1 MSECVLITGGAG
13 FIGSKLAA
21 AHAAAGDE
29 VHIIVRPRGHISSNR
44 TARGVDV
51 ARVHLEDVEALSD
64 YLSKV
69 RPTIIYHLASCTG
82 RGPGMVHPLDLRGLT
97 GDLHNFLALL
107 TAARTAA
114 PKVLVRSGSLAEYG
128 NGVTPARESQREQ
141 PLSTYTTAM
150 VAGAHFAA
158 LLQPTLPFPVLTARL
173 ALTYG
178 EDQSDT
184 FLLPRLIQ
192 RCLAGVACDVA
203 HPNRRRDLIHVDDV
217 VEGLRTLARS
227 DLPGGSIVNLC
238 TGIAPTMG
246 EVAERILDL
255 TGADPALITVGND
268 TETGTE
274 ISTVL
279 GSPDLAL
286 ALMGWSAR
294 IPLEEGLARTIAGA
308 KQRVYA

>member
-21 AHAAAGDE
+21 AHVAAGDD
-29 VHIIVRPRGHISSNR
+29 VHILVRPRGHISSNR
-44 TARGVDV
+44 TIPGVAV

-69 RPTIIYHLASCTG
+69 RPTIIYHLASGTG
-82 RGPGMVHPLDLRGLT
+82 RGAGVVHPADLHSLT
-97 GDLHNFLALL
+97 GDLHNFLTLL
-107 TAARTAA
+107 TAARDTV

-128 NGVTPARESQREQ
+128 NGVTPARESQREH
-141 PLSTYTTAM
+141 PLSTYTTTM

-158 LLQPTLPFPVLTARL
+158 FLQPTLPFPVLTARL

-184 FLLPRLIQ
+184 FLIPRLVQ
-192 RCLAGVACDVA
+192 RCLAGVACEVA

-217 VEGLRTLARS
+217 VEGLRALARS

-238 TGIAPTMG
+238 SGIAPTMG
-246 EVAERILDL
+246 EVAGRIVEL
-255 TGADPALITVGND
+255 TGADPALITSGND
-268 TETGTE
+268 TELEGE
-274 ISTVL
+274 ITTVL

-286 ALMGWSAR
+286 ALMGWSTR
-294 IPLEEGLARTIAGA
+294 ISLDEGLARTVAGA
-308 KQRVYA
+308 RQRVYA

>member
-1 MSECVLITGGAG
+1 MSERVLITGGAG

-21 AHAAAGDE
+21 AHAVAGDD
-29 VHIIVRPRGHISSNR
+29 VHILVRPRGHVSSNR
-44 TARGVDV
+44 TVSGAVV
-51 ARVHLEDVEALSD
+51 ARVHLEDVEVLSD

-69 RPTIIYHLASCTG
+69 RPTIIYHLASGTG
-82 RGPGMVHPLDLRGLT
+82 RGTSVAHPLDMHSLT

-107 TAARTAA
+107 TAARDAA

-128 NGVTPARESQREQ
+128 NGLTPARESQREQ

-184 FLLPRLIQ
+184 FLIPRLVE

-217 VEGLRTLARS
+217 VEGLRALARS

-238 TGIAPTMG
+238 SGIAPTMR
-246 EVAERILDL
+246 EVAGRIVEL
-255 TGADPALITVGND
+255 TGADPALITSGND
-268 TETGTE
+268 AELEGE
-274 ISTVL
+274 IATVL

-286 ALMGWSAR
+286 ALMGWSTR
-294 IPLEEGLARTIAGA
+294 ISLDEGLARTVAGA
-308 KQRVYA
+308 RERVFA

>member
-1 MSECVLITGGAG
+1 MSDCVLITGGAG

-29 VHIIVRPRGHISSNR
+29 VHILVRPRGHITSNR
-44 TARGVDV
+44 ATPGVEV
-51 ARVHLEDVEALSD
+51 ARVHLEDAEALSD
-64 YLSKV
+64 HLEKV
-69 RPTIIYHLASCTG
+69 RPTVIYHLASGTG
-82 RGPGMVHPLDLRGLT
+82 RSAGAIHPCDAHSLT
-97 GDLHNFLALL
+97 GDLDNLL
-107 TAARTAA
+107 NLITAARDAP

-128 NGVTPARESQREQ
+128 NGVTPSRESQREQ

-184 FLLPRLIQ
+184 FLIPRLVQ
-192 RCLAGVACDVA
+192 HCLAGAACEVA
-203 HPNRRRDLIHVDDV
+203 HPERRRDLIHVDDV
-217 VEGLRTLARS
+217 VAGLRALARS

-238 TGIAPTMG
+238 TGHAPTMG
-246 EVAERILDL
+246 EVARRIIDL
-255 TGADPALITVGND
+255 TGADPGLITFGD
-268 TETGTE
+268 APETEAE
-274 ISTVL
+274 ITTVL

-294 IPLEEGLARTIAGA
+294 ISLDEGLARTVAGA
-308 KQRVYA
+308 QQRTYA